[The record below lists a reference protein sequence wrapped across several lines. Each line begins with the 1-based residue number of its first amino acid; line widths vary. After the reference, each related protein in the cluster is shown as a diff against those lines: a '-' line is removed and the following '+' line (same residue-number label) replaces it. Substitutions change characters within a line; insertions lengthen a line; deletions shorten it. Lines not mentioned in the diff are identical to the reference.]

1 MSGSRRVVLVT
12 GASRGIGRA
21 TAIRFARDG
30 DVVVV
35 NHPGDDEAAAEVV
48 AAVAEAGGVA
58 MEAGADVSSSAA
70 VEAMVRRV
78 LDEHGRIDV
87 LVNNAGICP
96 HQPFFEITEELF
108 DRVIDVNLKGQ
119 FLCAQAVA
127 RSMVERRSGCIV
139 AVSSMSAFVPGELQ
153 AHYCASK
160 AGVMMLMRTLSVVLG
175 RHGVRVNSVLPGS
188 IRTDIYLQSYDHE
201 TVERITEER
210 VPLGRIGLPED
221 IANAVHYL
229 ASDEAAY
236 ANGAELLV
244 DGGFTQ
250 FRL

>member
-1 MSGSRRVVLVT
+1 VSGTQRVVLVT

-35 NHPGDDEAAAEVV
+35 NHPGDEEAAAAVV
-48 AAVAEAGGVA
+48 AAVQEAGGTGVA
-58 MEAGADVSSSAA
+58 VDADASKAA
-70 VEAMVRRV
+70 QVDAMVRRV
-78 LDEHGRIDV
+78 LDEHGRVDV
-87 LVNNAGICP
+87 LVTNAGICP
-96 HQPFFEITEELF
+96 HREFFDITEELF
-108 DRVIDVNLKGQ
+108 DQVVGVNLKGQ

-175 RHGVRVNSVLPGS
+175 KQGIRVNSVLPGS
-188 IRTDIYLQSYDHE
+188 IRTDIYLHSYDHE
-201 TVERITEER
+201 TVERLTAER
-210 VPLGRIGLPED
+210 VPLGRVGQPED
-221 IANAVHYL
+221 VANAIHWL

-236 ANGAELLV
+236 VNGSELLV